1 MKRMLA
7 LMGLL
12 AVPALAENPAPESRA
27 GVPQAAFDDVRY
39 ALGYD
44 VYVAGGNLPA
54 AWQVARKAVSQNP
67 GDPVWLKRYAQVS
80 EWIGQPAE
88 ALAAWLRLARA
99 TGDDNSWEAVGRL
112 APMLLDDSAL
122 LAYQQ
127 RQAAQRPSDLP
138 TLMKL
143 VEIYERL
150 GRPDEGLRFLRELDG
165 GNRPANLE
173 AQAML
178 AERSGQDGAAIE
190 TLGRLLA
197 RSPAHEAWL
206 LRRAALQYRRGPA
219 ETGARRPRRRRE
231 ADAADRHRLL
241 ADLRR
246 AVALAG

>member
-88 ALAAWLRLARA
+88 AGRQRWRA
-99 TGDDNSWEAVGRL
+99 DE
-112 APMLLDDSAL
+112 
-122 LAYQQ
+122 
-127 RQAAQRPSDLP
+127 
-138 TLMKL
+138 
-143 VEIYERL
+143 ERWVTKI
-150 GRPDEGLRFLRELDG
+150 G
-165 GNRPANLE
+165 GVRCAF
-173 AQAML
+173 
-178 AERSGQDGAAIE
+178 ER
-190 TLGRLLA
+190 
-197 RSPAHEAWL
+197 
-206 LRRAALQYRRGPA
+206 
-219 ETGARRPRRRRE
+219 
-231 ADAADRHRLL
+231 
-241 ADLRR
+241 
-246 AVALAG
+246 